1 MKKQILFSILAV
13 GIATIFLGAGTISY
27 FSDTETSLGNTL
39 TDGTFDLE
47 IDGNSLP
54 FKAWNIMPG
63 WKHSETHGVE
73 NIGSL
78 SGEVNITA
86 KNFTD
91 PGTYYGGYYAEPD
104 EPEPS
109 IEVSPE
115 DFAKILYMKIEA
127 DLDGDHTYETLIYNG
142 PVYGMESDLFSIDPG
157 EYIECKFTAYLPI
170 DLDDPMTPENE
181 DDNLYQADGVAFD
194 IVFYGTTN
202 ITIR

>member
-1 MKKQILFSILAV
+1 MKKILLKVMTI
-13 GIATIFLGAGTISY
+13 GIAAAMLGTGAYAY
-27 FSDTETSLGNTL
+27 FNDTEISTGNTL
-39 TDGTFDLE
+39 TAGTFDIGIYGE
-47 IDGNSLP
+47 SLP

-63 WKHSETHGVE
+63 WSDFEKHGVE

-78 SGEVNITA
+78 SGEVKIIAN
-86 KNFTD
+86 NFTD
-91 PGTYYGGYYAEPD
+91 PGLYYGGYYAEPD

-142 PVYGMESDLFSIDPG
+142 PVYGMESDTFSIDPG
-157 EYIECKFTAYLPI
+157 EYIECKFTAYLPT
-170 DLDDPMTPENE
+170 DLDDPLTPENE

-194 IVFYGTTN
+194 IVFYGTTD